1 METIYKGSS
10 FLLIVTF
17 EEQISLTNATLFNQ
31 ATHESVMFSIEQT
44 EANQYNLSLSADVTA
59 NIGVGLYNL
68 ELWAD
73 TLIIERKENF
83 VKVEETSQSV

>member
-1 METIYKGSS
+1 
-10 FLLIVTF
+10 
-17 EEQISLTNATLFNQ
+17 
-31 ATHESVMFSIEQT
+31 MFSIEQT
-44 EANQYNLSLSADVTA
+44 DANQYNLSLSADVTA

-83 VKVEETSQSV
+83 VKVEETSQSF